1 MLLGIC
7 TAISSSMAN
16 SVKFLRQETN
26 KKPVAKEN
34 LQEMQFSVPAFLP
47 TATMIF
53 RQTQYLNLRTTG
65 RTSLSR
71 KQIKLLKS
79 QTVKLKRYLTEE

>member
-1 MLLGIC
+1 ME
-7 TAISSSMAN
+7 
-16 SVKFLRQETN
+16 ETN
-26 KKPVAKEN
+26 KKLVAKEN

-53 RQTQYLNLRTTG
+53 HRTQYLNLRTTG
-65 RTSLSR
+65 RTSLR

>member
-1 MLLGIC
+1 ME
-7 TAISSSMAN
+7 
-16 SVKFLRQETN
+16 ETN
-26 KKPVAKEN
+26 KKQVAKEN
-34 LQEMQFSVPAFLP
+34 LQEMQFSVPAFFP
-47 TATMIF
+47 TATMISH
-53 RQTQYLNLRTTG
+53 QTQYLNLKTTG